1 MKDHYTN
8 RYSQNFSYLHPLIQ
22 SKTNEIIRNF
32 IEIHNSI
39 SEIDRDFVSS
49 DVIQIILTDK
59 VIFQI
64 LIESRRLTFDLV
76 DVTKLI

>member
-1 MKDHYTN
+1 MKDHYTK
-8 RYSQNFSYLHPLIQ
+8 RYSQNFSSLHPLIQ

-39 SEIDRDFVSS
+39 AEIDKDFVSS

-76 DVTKLI
+76 DVTKLG